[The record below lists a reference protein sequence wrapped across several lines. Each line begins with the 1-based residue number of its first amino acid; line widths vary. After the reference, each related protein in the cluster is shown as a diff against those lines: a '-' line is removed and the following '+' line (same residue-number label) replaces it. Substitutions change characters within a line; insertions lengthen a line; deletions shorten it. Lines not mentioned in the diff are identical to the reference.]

1 MGRGLIHGNFF
12 HQNPTEALFQAEGNV
27 IFYSNLLLNDFPL
40 DDAANEPNQRRSRSD
55 CMWKNWEYMA
65 SYGR

>member
-1 MGRGLIHGNFF
+1 MMVKKSTVWAVAFMSLTAVLSASPNVVWAGG
-12 HQNPTEALFQAEGNV
+12 AEV
-27 IFYSNLLLNDFPL
+27 FRQCLA
-40 DDAANEPNQRRSRSD
+40 DAANEPNQRRSRSD